1 MSNISYFYLPNTSL
15 FGSGCLDD
23 IGHQANLLHLNR
35 LLLVTDSFLSKTDT
49 AKRIADIILNS
60 GGFITTYE
68 GVKPNP
74 TLESVY
80 EAYNIYRQFKCNG
93 IISLGGGSSHD
104 CAKAVSILAT
114 NPAPL
119 EQYVGINKF
128 ANRSVPVIAVN
139 TTAGTAS
146 EITNCF
152 IITDTETN
160 TKLIF
165 EGVYALTATAI
176 NDPEI
181 MVTLP
186 ASLTASTGMDA
197 LTHAVECYVS
207 NLSFRL
213 TDDLARLAVRYIFQN
228 LALAV
233 KEPENI
239 TARENMIYGE
249 YLAGMAFGNGG
260 VGLVHAIAHALGG
273 IYDLPHGLCNA
284 VMLPYI
290 ITFNMNI
297 CAKKYAE
304 LYYTIHPEKSS
315 ALSDMEAAH
324 AFCLEVESL
333 SKEIG
338 TCKKLHELKV
348 SKNDFERIAEK
359 ALSDSCCD
367 TNPIQPSKADII
379 NLLKYAY

>member
-1 MSNISYFYLPNTSL
+1 MSNVSYFYLPNTSL

-23 IGHQANLLHLNR
+23 IGNQADLLHLNR
-35 LLLVTDSFLSKTDT
+35 LLLITDSFLSKTDT
-49 AKRIADIILNS
+49 ARKITDIISDS
-60 GGFITTYE
+60 GGFITTYD

-80 EAYNIYRQFKCNG
+80 EAYSLYCRCECDG

-119 EQYVGINKF
+119 EQYVGVNKF
-128 ANRSVPVIAVN
+128 INRGAPVIAVN

-152 IITDTETN
+152 IITDTKTN

-165 EGVYALTATAI
+165 EGVNALTAAAV
-176 NDPEI
+176 NDPNV
-181 MVTLP
+181 MATLP

-207 NLSFRL
+207 TLSFRL
-213 TDDLARLAVRYIFQN
+213 TDELAKLAVRYIFQN
-228 LALAV
+228 LTIAV
-233 KEPENI
+233 REPQNI
-239 TARENMIYGE
+239 SARENMIYGE

-260 VGLVHAIAHALGG
+260 VGLVHAVAHALGG

-284 VMLPYI
+284 VMLPYVI
-290 ITFNMNI
+290 SFNINS
-297 CAKKYAE
+297 CEKKYAE
-304 LYYTIHPEKSS
+304 LYYTVYPEKSGT
-315 ALSDMEAAH
+315 LSDRTAAQ
-324 AFCLEVESL
+324 AFCREVEDL

-338 TCKKLHELKV
+338 TCKSLQELKV
-348 SKNDFERIAEK
+348 KKEDFEIIAEK
-359 ALSDSCCD
+359 ALSDSCCE
-367 TNPIQPSKADII
+367 TNPIHPSKTDII
-379 NLLKYAY
+379 DLLERAY